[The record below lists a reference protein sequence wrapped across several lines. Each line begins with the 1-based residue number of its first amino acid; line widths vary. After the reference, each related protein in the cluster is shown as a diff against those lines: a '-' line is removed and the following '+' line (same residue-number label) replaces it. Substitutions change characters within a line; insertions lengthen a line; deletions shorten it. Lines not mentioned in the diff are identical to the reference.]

1 LDISPNIQRWLNYNP
16 MTHILVGYHQTLLTG
31 SLGHWPWLLVMSVAS
46 VVTFLVGYAFFDRLR
61 DTYAEE
67 V

>member
-1 LDISPNIQRWLNYNP
+1 MQRLNP
-16 MTHILVGYHQTLLTG
+16 LAL
-31 SLGHWPWLLVMSVAS
+31 SVWA

-61 DTYAEE
+61 DTYADE